1 MNYANH
7 YDRLITRSRGRRLE
21 GYKESHHVL
30 PRCLGGSDDTDN
42 LVFLTAREHYVA
54 HQLLVKMNPD
64 HYGVSYAALLMT
76 RVGRCKG
83 RVTNRYYEWLKA
95 RFSTLQSVMMKEW
108 LKTNLNPSQRPEVKL
123 KRKEAWT
130 GDKNPSYKNPNWK
143 AIAAANEAVRGKPQR
158 EEHSEK
164 IASSIKKWH
173 AENPDKHPMKNP
185 ETLAKAVASRRATYL
200 KKKGI
205 TE

>member
-7 YDRLITRSRGRRLE
+7 YDRLITRSRGRHLD
-21 GYKESHHVL
+21 GYKEEHHVL
-30 PRCLGGSDDTDN
+30 PRCLGGSDNADN

-76 RVGRCKG
+76 RVGRCEG

-95 RFSTLQSVMMKEW
+95 RFSVLQSTMMKEW
-108 LKTNLNPSQRPEVKL
+108 LKTNPNPSQRPEVKL

-143 AIAAANEAVRGKPQR
+143 AIAAASETTRGKPKSK
-158 EEHSEK
+158 EHSEK

-173 AENPDKHPMKNP
+173 AENKDKHPMKNP
-185 ETLAKAVASRRATYL
+185 ETLAKATASRRANHL

-205 TE
+205 T